1 MSLVWI
7 YRKSF
12 VITNGHKIL
21 KGVQNVLSK
30 TILETCEE
38 LTTNQNKGLTGEEA
52 KRDSLKTAL
61 MHWLRKGKTKLQ
73 MFWPS

>member
-1 MSLVWI
+1 M
-7 YRKSF
+7 YY
-12 VITNGHKIL
+12 
-21 KGVQNVLSK
+21 QK

-52 KRDSLKTAL
+52 KKRLSENGPNAL
-61 MHWLRKGKTKLQ
+61 VEKKAKTKLQ